1 MEQACTKG
9 WGAPK
14 SPSILEQDHRNNW
27 EPTRHRKG
35 RTVAQLKDPPLRAEQ
50 NMGSIR
56 ATPRDF
62 KGVGLG
68 CAISFLLP
76 VSLIK

>member
-56 ATPRDF
+56 ATYHQE
-62 KGVGLG
+62 
-68 CAISFLLP
+68 ISREWAWAVQLVF
-76 VSLIK
+76 SFQSH